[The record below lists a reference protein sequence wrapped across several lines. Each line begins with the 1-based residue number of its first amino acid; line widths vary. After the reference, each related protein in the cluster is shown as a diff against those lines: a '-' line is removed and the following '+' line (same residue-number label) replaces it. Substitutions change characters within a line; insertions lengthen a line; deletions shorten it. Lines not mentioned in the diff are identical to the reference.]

1 MKRVSD
7 RFFQLAVLGAL
18 TGMGLGVM
26 MGKSGDHSLFPLH
39 AHINLLIWVSM
50 SIYALFYKAYPQA
63 AASKLA
69 PIHFGVNVIGVLTM
83 LPLLGILLMS
93 EGNAGKPVMG
103 MTPAQ
108 VEPILGLT
116 TMVVWASMLLF
127 AVIVF
132 RATMG
137 KTQGAAEMRDAA

>member
-26 MGKSGDHSLFPLH
+26 MGKSEDFTLAPLH

-50 SIYALFYKAYPQA
+50 SVYALFYKAYPQA

-69 PIHFGVNVIGVLTM
+69 PIHFGLNVIGVLSM
-83 LPLLGILLMS
+83 LPMLAILLLS
-93 EGNAGKPVMG
+93 RASGGKPVMG
-103 MTPAQ
+103 MGLEQAG
-108 VEPILGLT
+108 PILGLT
-116 TMVVWASMLLF
+116 TVVVWASMLLF

-137 KTQGAAEMRDAA
+137 KSSGAAEMRDAA